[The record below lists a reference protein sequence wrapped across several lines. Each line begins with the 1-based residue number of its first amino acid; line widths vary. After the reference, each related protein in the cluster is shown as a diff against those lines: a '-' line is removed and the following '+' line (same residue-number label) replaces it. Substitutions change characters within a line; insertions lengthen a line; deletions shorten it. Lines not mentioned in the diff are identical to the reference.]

1 MINVKFNHQGAQ
13 HLNNWVNRF
22 LDEDVLNNEVF
33 GGFPPVNIYDHK
45 DHYAIEVAAPGREKN
60 DFKVQVD
67 KNLLVISQDKKETTE
82 TAGDVRQVRKEFGLK
97 SFKRSFTLDEKIDV
111 EGIVAKY
118 ENGILKL
125 TLPKKEQVKESSKD
139 ITVL

>member
-1 MINVKFNHQGAQ
+1 MTLVKFNHQAPR

-22 LDEDVLNNEVF
+22 IDEDFLQEGF
-33 GGFPPVNIYDHK
+33 LGGFPPVNIHDHK
-45 DHYAIEVAAPGREKN
+45 DHYAIEVAAPGRDKS

-67 KNLLVISQDKKETTE
+67 RNLLVISQDKKEQSETTE
-82 TAGDVRQVRKEFGLK
+82 GRNVRKEFSLK

-125 TLPKKEQVKESSKD
+125 TLPKKEEVKESSKD

>member
-1 MINVKFNHQGAQ
+1 MTHVKFNQQTPRTING
-13 HLNNWVNRF
+13 WVNRI
-22 LDEDVLNNEVF
+22 LDEDFVNENLF

-45 DHYAIEVAAPGREKN
+45 DHYAIEVAAPGRDKN

-67 KNLLVISQDKKETTE
+67 KNLLVISQEKKETNE
-82 TAGDVRQVRKEFGLK
+82 PGDVRQVRKEFGFK
-97 SFKRSFTLDEKIDV
+97 SFKRSFTLDEKVSVD
-111 EGIVAKY
+111 GIVAKY

-125 TLPKKEQVKESSKD
+125 TLPKKEEVKENSKD

>member
-1 MINVKFNHQGAQ
+1 MTLVKFNHQAPR

-22 LDEDVLNNEVF
+22 IDEDFQESFF
-33 GGFPPVNIYDHK
+33 GGFPPTNIYDHK
-45 DHYAIEVAAPGREKN
+45 DHYTIEVAAPGREKN

-67 KNLLVISQDKKETTE
+67 RNLLVISQEQKEQSDTTE
-82 TAGDVRQVRKEFGLK
+82 GRNVRKEFSLK
-97 SFKRSFTLDEKIDV
+97 TFKRSFTLDEKIDV

-125 TLPKKEQVKESSKD
+125 TLPKKEEVKDSSKE
-139 ITVL
+139 ISVL